1 MSEKHTHEHCGHC
14 HEHTHAD
21 GTVHSHSHATAS
33 SPEEALALLK
43 YMAGHNKHHAEEL
56 HELAHGFDDLAA
68 ELIHGAVIDMEA
80 ANAKLDQALSML
92 QSETGK
98 EG

>member
-1 MSEKHTHEHCGHC
+1 MKHLIYHHEGHD
-14 HEHTHAD
+14 H
-21 GTVHSHSHATAS
+21 GSHAHEEH